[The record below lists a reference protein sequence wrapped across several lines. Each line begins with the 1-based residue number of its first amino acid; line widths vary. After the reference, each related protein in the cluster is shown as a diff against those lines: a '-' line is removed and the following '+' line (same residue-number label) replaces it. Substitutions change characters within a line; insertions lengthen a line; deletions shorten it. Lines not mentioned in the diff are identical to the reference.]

1 MVKVDNRRGA
11 LASIANV
18 FAKMGVNI
26 ENLDIE
32 EQKNSMKALNFVI
45 TVTNNDKLR
54 DVLKELD
61 KFEFVNSVNRS
72 K

>member
-1 MVKVDNRRGA
+1 
-11 LASIANV
+11 
-18 FAKMGVNI
+18 MGVNI

-54 DVLKELD
+54 DIFKELD
-61 KFEFVNSVNRS
+61 KFEFVNAVNRS